1 MGDHVLSSQS
11 TSPPTAALLDA
22 KGKVSWTY
30 NGVAAR
36 LDGGNMLLFSSSL
49 STSVDDPSLS
59 GRHAGDGEKP
69 LGPLRDVRPAS
80 CSWNTSTIACVA
92 DKDFRLQRFTG

>member
-1 MGDHVLSSQS
+1 L
-11 TSPPTAALLDA
+11 
-22 KGKVSWTY
+22 WTY

-36 LDGGNMLLFSSSL
+36 LDGGNMLLFSSPL
-49 STSVDDPSLS
+49 STFVDDPSLS
-59 GRHAGDGEKP
+59 GRHLGDGEKP

-80 CSWNTSTIACVA
+80 CSWTTSTIACVA